1 MATLADFEV
10 HSVVGQGE
18 FGKVVLVSSK
28 FCPGE
33 LLAMK
38 VVQKE
43 NLLLRGHSTV
53 SQAITEK
60 QILQEMASKP
70 HPFVVSLHY
79 AFQTEDSLYLLMD
92 FVGGGD
98 LFSLMESKGAL
109 PEPHVVVYTA
119 ELVLALEHVHSL
131 HIIFR
136 DLKPENVMVGMVHA
150 YRTRSLALSPICL
163 RVCPPDALFFCFFL
177 LCVSSGRP
185 PQAYRLWHEQAPRAR
200 DRRPQQRNIVHRDR
214 HKQQQQQRVRPPRQQ
229 Q

>member
-43 NLLLRGHSTV
+43 HLLLRGHSTV

-150 YRTRSLALSPICL
+150 YRTRSLALTPI
-163 RVCPPDALFFCFFL
+163 
-177 LCVSSGRP
+177 
-185 PQAYRLWHEQAPRAR
+185 RL
-200 DRRPQQRNIVHRDR
+200 
-214 HKQQQQQRVRPPRQQ
+214 RVRPPDAFFFSFILSAVCLLRTATSSLQTLA
-229 Q
+229 